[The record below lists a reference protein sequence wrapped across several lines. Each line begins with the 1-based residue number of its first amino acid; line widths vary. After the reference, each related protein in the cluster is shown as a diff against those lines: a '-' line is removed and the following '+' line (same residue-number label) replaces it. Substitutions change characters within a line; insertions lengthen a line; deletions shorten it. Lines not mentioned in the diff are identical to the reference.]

1 MFNGLFPKFIL
12 LVLFLFSSFTFILPL
27 ILALLSLLRLLRF
40 LRFVGKYRGSSSIYT
55 VFSGFWPVF
64 LLEFTVFSGF
74 WPVFLLEFTVF
85 SGILASSPSGI
96 YSFLSSGLAS
106 FPSVVCTVFSAVF
119 SQFSFWGLQ
128 FSLQR
133 FLQFSF
139 WGQRLNCISFK
150 KAISSSPL
158 SSRTPW
164 TLLGPTLN
172 FACSRRLSSF
182 KRNSWSYTISN
193 STISFYLSI
202 GLLNSQLR
210 PRG

>member
-1 MFNGLFPKFIL
+1 MIL
-12 LVLFLFSSFTFILPL
+12 LLILPL
-27 ILALLSLLRLLRF
+27 IPLLRLLSF

-133 FLQFSF
+133 LSSF
-139 WGQRLNCISFK
+139 PSGVSDLTASFFK

-172 FACSRRLSSF
+172 FACSRRLSF
-182 KRNSWSYTISN
+182 Q
-193 STISFYLSI
+193 FQLS
-202 GLLNSQLR
+202 GQ
-210 PRG
+210 